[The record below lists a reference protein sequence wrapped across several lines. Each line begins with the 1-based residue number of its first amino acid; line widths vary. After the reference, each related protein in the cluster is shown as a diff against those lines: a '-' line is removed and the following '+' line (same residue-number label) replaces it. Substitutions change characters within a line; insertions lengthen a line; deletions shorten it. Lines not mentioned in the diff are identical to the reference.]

1 MRKWLYVKNFLF
13 LWLPVVVQMSL
24 IFYFS
29 SQPSDSAVLED
40 FPLPGFVGHLT
51 GYGLLGLFLYRAF
64 NRGFYPWQVRN
75 ALKSTLFG
83 LLYAISDEIHQ
94 LFVPGRE
101 ASLTDVLID
110 LAGVLAAIIFIRLY
124 SLLKDCFFP
133 GLRLK

>member
-1 MRKWLYVKNFLF
+1 MRKWLYVKIFLF
-13 LWLPVVVQMSL
+13 FWLPVVVQMSL

-29 SQPSDSAVLED
+29 SQPSDSAVLEKY
-40 FPLPGFVGHLT
+40 PLPGFIGHLT
-51 GYGLLGLFLYRAF
+51 GYGLLGLLLYRAF
-64 NRGFYPWQVRN
+64 NRGFSPWELRN
-75 ALKSTLFG
+75 AYKSVLFG
-83 LLYAISDEIHQ
+83 LFYAISDEIHQ

-110 LAGVLAAIIFIRLY
+110 LTGVLGAIIFIRLY